1 MSVVSNSTKKSKLSG
16 RKAAFVFAIIA
27 AVAATILAF
36 AIMSVVTAKETYYV
50 LNRDVPARTLIS
62 ADMLTPVETSVGGAP
77 PSALGLSDLGDKYSL
92 ITLESGDILTSS
104 NVGDLVGLSA
114 GLPDNFVIGSFIA
127 NPSVAAGG
135 NVKRGDYIDIIAVVT
150 DSAVTGSDATAASYL
165 LKRVLVVDATL
176 DLDTYDAADNSASGT
191 TGTTGTTGV
200 TGTTGNVGGSSVGG
214 SGARSGIPT
223 MFTVGL
229 SPEDAAVLAVAT
241 QYDLYVVLSSSESA
255 VDGNVQTDIPAVV
268 LSEIWGK
275 PRDSGKGTDNT
286 FGNGGNTET
295 PEGGTDSGTGTE
307 DDGVSTPDP
316 QPTEGSEETTPEG

>member
-191 TGTTGTTGV
+191 TGTTGV
-200 TGTTGNVGGSSVGG
+200 TGATGNVGGSSVGG

-255 VDGNVQTDIPAVV
+255 VDGKVQTDIPAVV

-286 FGNGGNTET
+286 FGNGGSTET